1 MIIMIIA
8 ELSGRCR
15 QSPIVLGGEGQSLG
29 TKDTFSIRPL
39 HTQWSHVFINP
50 VSDIYKLFLF
60 FRKKSILYF
69 FLSTF
74 PGSNQR
80 YHVLYEFH
88 WEDKGEKRTVLVSM
102 DVTRLF
108 TSTDYKTRVLKK
120 FAERMKIS
128 TKRPTY
134 SNTLPAR
141 NAYINPQRKFFSSLM
156 GSSTYKP
163 TVPRW
168 AQRQQFSFANIF
180 MAYIETQ
187 SLSKIVSSPTVWKR
201 YMDDIFSL
209 QDISKKTDIVA
220 FSEPA
225 NLHYP
230 TIKFTT
236 EIHWDSVFRLS
247 WIQRHKIQRKSNPWC
262 KNTF

>member
-1 MIIMIIA
+1 MIIMIIT

-15 QSPIVLGGEGQSLG
+15 QSPIVLGGESQSLG
-29 TKDTFSIRPL
+29 TKDTLSIGPV
-39 HTQWSHVFINP
+39 HTHWSHVFINP
-50 VSDIYKLFLF
+50 VSDIYKLFF

-69 FLSTF
+69 FCLHLREVTKDTTYLWISLRR
-74 PGSNQR
+74 QR
-80 YHVLYEFH
+80 TKTEHFLFSWTSHVFLQVY
-88 WEDKGEKRTVLVSM
+88 
-102 DVTRLF
+102 
-108 TSTDYKTRVLKK
+108 YKTRVLKK

-209 QDISKKTDIVA
+209 QDISKKPDIVA

-247 WIQRHKIQRKSNPWC
+247 WVQRRKIQRKSYPWC
-262 KNTF
+262 KHTF